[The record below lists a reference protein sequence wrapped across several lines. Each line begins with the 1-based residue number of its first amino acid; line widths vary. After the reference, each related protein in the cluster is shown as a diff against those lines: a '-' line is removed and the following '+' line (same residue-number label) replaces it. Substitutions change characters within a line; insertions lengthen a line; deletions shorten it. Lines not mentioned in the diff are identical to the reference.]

1 MDEIELLREF
11 RAGLPGPRPASREA
25 ARAAL
30 MARCAGEEAAPG
42 RPRGRRPGR
51 PPGRRPRRR
60 LRIAAATL
68 AFLALAVGLPILLL
82 GGKTEVEPAAAA
94 VLRQAARVARSQP
107 EEPQPGSGQYAY
119 TRSRNAYITTVV
131 GLAPGQDEPG
141 GNGREPAPSWSV
153 LVPHEREIWIAPD
166 GSGRLREVTGR
177 PRFLSGAQRAAWVA
191 AGSPGLPPAGQVAD
205 ETFKAHQLRYFR
217 SGSLPTD
224 PKELR
229 KLIEARQVPGI
240 GGPPGEAETF
250 ELIGEMLRETDLRPA
265 LRAALYEVTAE
276 LPGIELLGP
285 VRDPAGRDGVGVAFT
300 DRRRGIRHELI
311 FDPADSAL
319 LGEREVVVGGWDK
332 GLQVPVGTT
341 VGYASYLESRVV
353 DSTAIPSRSE
363 VTWRRQH
370 RNGRLR
376 RGSPVP

>member
-30 MARCAGEEAAPG
+30 MARFEREEVA
-42 RPRGRRPGR
+42 PGR

-60 LRIAAATL
+60 LRIAAASL

-107 EEPQPGSGQYAY
+107 AEPQPGPGQYAY

-131 GLAPGQDEPG
+131 GLAPAQKGSG
-141 GNGREPAPSWSV
+141 GNGRDPAPGWSI
-153 LVPHEREIWIAPD
+153 LVPREREIWISPD
-166 GSGRLREVTGR
+166 GSGRIREVAGR
-177 PRFLSGAQRAAWVA
+177 PRFLSAAQRAAWVA
-191 AGSPGLPPAGQVAD
+191 AGSPELPRVSRASD

-217 SGSLPTD
+217 SESLPTD

-229 KLIEARQVPGI
+229 EMIEARKVPGI

-265 LRAALYEVTAE
+265 LRAAIYQVTAE

-285 VRDPAGRDGVGVAFT
+285 ARDPAGREGTGVAFT

-332 GLQVPVGTT
+332 GLRVPAGTV

-353 DSTAIPSRSE
+353 DSTAIPSRHKPSATE
-363 VTWRRQH
+363 RR
-370 RNGRLR
+370 R
-376 RGSPVP
+376 